1 MKKSKVIVAI
11 ILSIIVFA
19 SGLASVLISL
29 KEFYS
34 TPFSESE
41 GSTMLNITTYID
53 GDNQPTHPSVIDLK
67 SKWNGYRYWMSYSP
81 YPYSDGSEENPCI
94 AVSNDMYHWMVP
106 KGLNNPI
113 AFNEETA
120 CDEYKDPHIL
130 YNNDTD
136 SIEVWYLGRVDST
149 IKNGGKLM
157 MFRKVSKDGI
167 NWSKYEI
174 MREMTGYV
182 SQSLTYEKK
191 YKLWSISPSTNGK
204 EGNLLYSE
212 SVDGKN
218 WSEGKPCSF
227 NGSQKLKIWH
237 GAVSHD
243 ELYRFV
249 YIDSSNNNSIMYAE
263 SSDGILWSKAEK
275 IIEKENF
282 WRSYY
287 RPCIQYTDRVFYC
300 IYGVITDE
308 NEWFLSMSTGK
319 NINNLKGISVEDVGK
334 SNMFE
339 IIQERHSTKNLARDL
354 YYEFKEYAINLSMVA
369 ICIIVFLFWTIIKKV
384 SVLKTWTTSWIL
396 IILRQYGVL
405 LYDSLQRSFMLI
417 FTTGIV
423 SLICILALSKL
434 YETVLLI
441 KSRK

>member
-11 ILSIIVFA
+11 ILSIILFA

-113 AFNEETA
+113 AFNEETS

-149 IKNGGKLM
+149 IENGGKLM

-263 SSDGILWSKAEK
+263 SSDGISWSKAEK

-287 RPCIQYTDRVFYC
+287 RPCILYTDRVFYC

-339 IIQERHSTKNLARDL
+339 NIQERHSTKNLAKGL

-369 ICIIVFLFWTIIKKV
+369 ICIIVFLFWTIIKKG

-405 LYDSLQRSFMLI
+405 LYDSLQRSFMMI